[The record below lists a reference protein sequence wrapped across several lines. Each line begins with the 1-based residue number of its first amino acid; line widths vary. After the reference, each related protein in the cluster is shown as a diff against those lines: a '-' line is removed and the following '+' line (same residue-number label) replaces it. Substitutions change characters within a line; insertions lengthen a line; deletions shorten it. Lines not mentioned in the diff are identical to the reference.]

1 MLFTVQICCET
12 GKKRQILALAG
23 SMPMQWRKIHPL
35 LLSLRFLPHFLLCFA
50 LKAHMD
56 TRDFHALG
64 MANFKKDEWGRPNLG
79 GEILTFFST
88 SLALFS
94 PLKEPLKEIHGTTCK
109 E

>member
-1 MLFTVQICCET
+1 MEEDTSPPAVTLFLAPF
-12 GKKRQILALAG
+12 LAL
-23 SMPMQWRKIHPL
+23 
-35 LLSLRFLPHFLLCFA
+35 LCTKST
-50 LKAHMD
+50 LD

-64 MANFKKDEWGRPNLG
+64 MAKFKKDEWGRPNLG

>member
-56 TRDFHALG
+56 TQDFHALG

-79 GEILTFFST
+79 GEILTFFLQVWPCFHHSK
-88 SLALFS
+88 S
-94 PLKEPLKEIHGTTCK
+94 H
-109 E
+109 